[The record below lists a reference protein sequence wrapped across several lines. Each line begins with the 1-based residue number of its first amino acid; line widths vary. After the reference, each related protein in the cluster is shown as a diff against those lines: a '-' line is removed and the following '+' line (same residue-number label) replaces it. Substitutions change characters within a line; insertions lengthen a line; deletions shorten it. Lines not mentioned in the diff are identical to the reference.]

1 MRLTSGEKYL
11 VDTNILI
18 YALNKTSS
26 LYTKS
31 RKILETQNPEA
42 YFIIAQQ
49 NLVELTSV
57 LTKQYKVSLKEAV
70 NTARA
75 FSEHFEVITPMRDTW
90 EMFTH
95 MAERQNKQIAP
106 FDIFLAATMLSN
118 GVERIITANS
128 EDFKNLGLRE
138 IVNLAD

>member
-31 RKILETQNPEA
+31 REILETQNPEA

>member
-1 MRLTSGEKYL
+1 MRLTSGKKYL